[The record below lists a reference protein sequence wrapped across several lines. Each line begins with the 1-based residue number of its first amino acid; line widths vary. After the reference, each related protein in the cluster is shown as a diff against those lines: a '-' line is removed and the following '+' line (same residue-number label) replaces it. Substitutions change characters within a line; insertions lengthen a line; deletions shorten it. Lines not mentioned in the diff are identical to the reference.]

1 MMLVN
6 SIEVSKSDSSKRS
19 SRIDKKTGEITY
31 DENEN
36 TTPGQRKTRK
46 GEITSLADAA
56 SLFG

>member
-6 SIEVSKSDSSKRS
+6 SIEVSKSSSRTSKRS
-19 SRIDKKTGEITY
+19 TNGEKVY
-31 DENEN
+31 DETEN
-36 TTPGQRKTRK
+36 TTPGQRKTKK